1 MRLLSGLPFLS
12 MPAMGAALLLSALGS
27 LSGCQLLESRAAKS
41 VLPDSGVLRVQGIA
55 QSSHIAKNAAGMPL
69 IEASNFHDLLFT
81 LGYSQASDRL
91 SQMLQLRLLG
101 QGRLGE

>member
-81 LGYSQASDRL
+81 LGYSHASDRL
-91 SQMLQLRLLG
+91 SQIAATALISSRTLI
-101 QGRLGE
+101 